1 MRGGRSSRGRG
12 GRGRGEGEKMS
23 TITTRSSAE
32 KNQAEKSGEGF
43 EGQLTQGEGTE
54 KRKIGREEELSS
66 GSEREEDEAEY
77 QLREEVRQIKE
88 QLRLLQQQTQSQG
101 PQSQNLIR
109 NSKQDEEQRE
119 DFPALASNT
128 TSLRGHEPILTNLLP
143 SWKDKGVTNME
154 ELRQKITQESLL
166 DSNNAD
172 STGQNSGE
180 RKDGVL
186 NLRETAASA
195 TDMGHDNLDSTV
207 GCGTATVSGE
217 LLVTSNVGQEEDTNQ
232 GWTPVPPGK
241 AARRVQSR
249 AAGHDPT
256 ASTVPADRNNRGE
269 DGEGQTAGLG
279 QQYGD
284 GNPLIP
290 SQQ

>member
-1 MRGGRSSRGRG
+1 MWIPA
-12 GRGRGEGEKMS
+12 
-23 TITTRSSAE
+23 TIA
-32 KNQAEKSGEGF
+32 KLMQ
-43 EGQLTQGEGTE
+43 
-54 KRKIGREEELSS
+54 
-66 GSEREEDEAEY
+66 
-77 QLREEVRQIKE
+77 
-88 QLRLLQQQTQSQG
+88 
-101 PQSQNLIR
+101 
-109 NSKQDEEQRE
+109 
-119 DFPALASNT
+119 
-128 TSLRGHEPILTNLLP
+128 
-143 SWKDKGVTNME
+143 GVTNME